1 MNNGLIFLSIAFFF
15 SACNITADR
24 PASSSGGRTTVSK
37 CAYVDL
43 DTVLARSKV
52 ATNASYRLR
61 KKYVPK
67 LNEINRLQSE
77 YKQKYDSYHATKSS
91 KDATQRRKE
100 RNAMRAILRKLKSRR
115 SSYTRDH
122 NTAKTTEWKRLE
134 KLAKQNVAKV
144 AKRKG
149 YGVVEHVSKNQSRGR
164 IRYLYIEEKFKG
176 KKIVC
181 GRKPVEIT
189 RKVITNMD
197 NSN

>member
-1 MNNGLIFLSIAFFF
+1 MNNGLIFLSLAFFF
-15 SACNITADR
+15 TACNITADR
-24 PASSSGGRTTVSK
+24 PSSSGGHTTVSK

-43 DTVLARSKV
+43 DTVLAQSKV
-52 ATNASYRLR
+52 ATSASYRLR

-77 YKQKYDSYHATKSS
+77 YKQKYDRYQATKSS

-115 SSYTRDH
+115 LSYTRNH
-122 NTAKTTEWKRLE
+122 NTAKIAEWKRLE
-134 KLAKQNVAKV
+134 KLAKQSVAKV
-144 AKRKG
+144 ARKKG
-149 YGVVEHVSKNQSRGR
+149 YGVVEHVSRNQSRGR
-164 IRYLYIEEKFKG
+164 IKYLYIEEKYQG

-181 GRKPVEIT
+181 GRKPAEIT
-189 RKVITNMD
+189 RKVIANMD